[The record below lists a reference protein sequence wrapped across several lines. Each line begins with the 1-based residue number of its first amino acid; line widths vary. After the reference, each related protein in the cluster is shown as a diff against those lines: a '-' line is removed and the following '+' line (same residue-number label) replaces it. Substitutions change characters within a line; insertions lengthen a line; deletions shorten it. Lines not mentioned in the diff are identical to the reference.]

1 MSSRGRGGPR
11 RRPADDD
18 EDVEALLEDVEE
30 LAVKDA
36 DAAGPADDDEDDGVD
51 LGDDGIE
58 EEEGGDGDDEDEEDE
73 GPGRRPLVAK
83 GPDISARQLRGH
95 GDAVYCLAVSHDG
108 QRVLSGAGDDA
119 ARIWDLR
126 TGTCEHVLSG
136 HTESINACGWNHN
149 DTLVAT
155 GALDGGIRVWSAATG
170 ECLCVLEGPGSEV
183 NFIAWHPRGD
193 VLAAGSADTTVWMW
207 AIKSKVAAGS
217 STAASASAGG
227 APTAAPVPLSA
238 SADVMQ
244 VFVGHEGEVLCGS
257 WTSSG
262 KGLLTGD
269 SEGSMRLWNPKSGSA
284 VVQFTGRDGHEGPVN
299 ALWISRDKPIFVS
312 ASQDGCA
319 RIVNFATGKTLAVLR
334 HLWRGP
340 KPEDKDKDGDAAAPE
355 AAADAAKGGAGAG
368 AGAAAAAGATGSA
381 AVERSGDDEGEE
393 HPSIEW

>member
-1 MSSRGRGGPR
+1 MSSRGRGGGSR
-11 RRPADDD
+11 RRAADEE
-18 EDVEALLEDVEE
+18 EDVDALLEDVEE

-36 DAAGPADDDEDDGVD
+36 DATGPADDDEDDGVD
-51 LGDDGIE
+51 LGDDE
-58 EEEGGDGDDEDEEDE
+58 ADDGDGGEEDEDEEDE

-83 GPDISARQLRGH
+83 GPDMSARQLTGH

-119 ARIWDLR
+119 ARIWNLR
-126 TGTCEHVLSG
+126 TGACEHVLSG

-149 DTLVAT
+149 DSLVAT

-170 ECLCVLEGPGSEV
+170 ECLCVLEGPGGEV
-183 NFIAWHPRGD
+183 NFVAWHPRGD

-207 AIKSKVAAGS
+207 AITSKVAAGS
-217 STAASASAGG
+217 SASAAGG
-227 APTAAPVPLSA
+227 ASAAPPVPLSA

-284 VVQFTGRDGHEGPVN
+284 IVQFSGRDGHEGPVN

-340 KPEDKDKDGDAAAPE
+340 KPDEKAEAKAKEAEE
-355 AAADAAKGGAGAG
+355 AAAAAAAAAEGGAGAG
-368 AGAAAAAGATGSA
+368 AP
-381 AVERSGDDEGEE
+381 AVERKGDDEGEE